1 MNKRRQGFSNR
12 EYARHAGVSAPYVQK
27 LVAAGKIPCL
37 PDGSIDARVADAARA
52 QRTRVGKGQRRRRR
66 LQGITEL
73 PTASSA
79 VCSGCGE
86 TFSVATARA
95 YGSPDASKFCS
106 KECCNDVAAGLS
118 RATIRRRIF
127 AEAYD

>member
-1 MNKRRQGFSNR
+1 MNRKKQRGLSQRK
-12 EYARHAGVSAPYVQK
+12 YAAHAGVALSYIQK
-27 LVAAGKIPCL
+27 LLNQGKL
-37 PDGSIDARVADAARA
+37 PVLADGSLDPAACDAARA
-52 QRTRVGKGQRRRRR
+52 RNTVVGRGRRR
-66 LQGITEL
+66 LQGITL
-73 PTASSA
+73 TASSA

-86 TFSVATARA
+86 TFSIATARA